1 MTAIEG
7 GGQREIARARSM
19 YCSPENRASIGRRA
33 REAGMSFS
41 RFMVACALHGAD
53 ADDGE
58 EDPRLVL
65 SEDEQRQLYER
76 VALLNRCNEA
86 LLSRLPGRAEG
97 RARDQG
103 VPAQPRRGH
112 GAGGADIPELRRG
125 HRAGDDGEPLTARAG
140 HRQHR
145 LRDGRRRR
153 DQARHPGRESLPMRS
168 GPAKRG
174 NARHR
179 RHLRC
184 AATSLPRIR
193 VSHESGLTLPPHSSI
208 LLLTATQLFAV
219 FHPIIGDEGRLRAIC
234 WMNPA
239 LVYVLGGS
247 HRSCCRLR

>member
-7 GGQREIARARSM
+7 GGKREIARIRSI
-19 YCSPENRASIGRRA
+19 YCSPENRALIGRRA
-33 REAGMSFS
+33 KEAGMSFS

-53 ADDGE
+53 DGDDEG
-58 EDPRLVL
+58 PRLVL

-219 FHPIIGDEGRLRAIC
+219 FHPIIGDEGQIGRAH
-234 WMNPA
+234 
-239 LVYVLGGS
+239 V
-247 HRSCCRLR
+247 